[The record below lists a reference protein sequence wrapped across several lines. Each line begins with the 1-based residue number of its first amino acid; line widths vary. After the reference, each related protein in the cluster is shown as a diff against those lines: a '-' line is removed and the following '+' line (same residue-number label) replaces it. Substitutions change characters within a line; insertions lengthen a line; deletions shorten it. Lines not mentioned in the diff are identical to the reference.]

1 MDHVTKRLI
10 LDLVMAS
17 MYVALPVLWSSM
29 VGWAGFNMIRYM
41 GDAAKPLSQST
52 EKAGGAV
59 SGMTQRFLRVGK

>member
-1 MDHVTKRLI
+1 MDHVTKRMI

-29 VGWAGFNMIRYM
+29 VGWIGYRAVSDLNKAGISM
-41 GDAAKPLSQST
+41 GTSA

-59 SGMTQRFLRVGK
+59 SGMLQRFVRIGK